1 MLGRILHAA
10 PSYLV
15 DVTMTISFLA
25 AAAAMAIF
33 AFAMVQAALTDLLTR
48 KIRNRLVLMCL
59 ATYAVLAPFAG
70 FTAGEIA
77 GSVIVALAVLLVA
90 LLLFAWGFIGGGDAK
105 LAAVTSLW
113 FGIDQTPSYFIWTA
127 LLGGAFAVAI
137 ILFRKLPLRGGIQ
150 NASWVA
156 KLHSRGTAMPYGVA
170 MAVAALLVFPAT
182 RWATVFFGV

>member
-1 MLGRILHAA
+1 M
-10 PSYLV
+10 
-15 DVTMTISFLA
+15 TMTMSFLA

-59 ATYAVLAPFAG
+59 AAYALLAPLAG
-70 FTAGEIA
+70 FSAREIA
-77 GSVIVALAVLLVA
+77 GSMIVALAVLLVA

-137 ILFRKLPLRGGIQ
+137 ILFRKLPLPGGIQ
-150 NASWVA
+150 TGNWIA

-170 MAVAALLVFPAT
+170 MALAALLVFPAT
-182 RWATVFFGV
+182 RWMAVFFGV